1 MGLLDELD
9 KYRSISELIR
19 TDENYDKKRNIL
31 TGVEVYNL
39 CQDRYELL
47 QEVLQPLK
55 KKLGEN
61 IEIIDIGFVRG
72 MQDDTHIGVRY
83 NKDDKQNIFSIS
95 KSDFND
101 IEIKCSDEMLEK
113 FSFVLINKKLVLD
126 TFQRI
131 NEENLDEE
139 VSINSASKKFII
151 NDTITKFVIRDA
163 LGKIFSIEG
172 SHALFAKD
180 GLMYNKDKINIG
192 NPKIKELLEDENNI
206 MNIYNHLR
214 VYEEEI
220 PKVLIKKTNQ

>member
-47 QEVLQPLK
+47 QEVLHPLK

-151 NDTITKFVIRDA
+151 NDTIAKFVIRDA

>member
-9 KYRSISELIR
+9 KYRSISELIK

-31 TGVEVYNL
+31 TGEEVYKL

-47 QEVLQPLK
+47 QEVLHPLK

-83 NKDDKQNIFSIS
+83 NKNDKQNIFSIS

-101 IEIKCSDEMLEK
+101 IEIKCSDELLEK
-113 FSFVLINKKLVLD
+113 LGFVRVNKKLILD
-126 TFQRI
+126 TFKRI
-131 NEENLDEE
+131 GEENLDEE
-139 VSINSASKKFII
+139 VSINSTSKKFVI

-163 LGKIFSIEG
+163 ASKIFSIEG
-172 SHALFAKD
+172 SHASFAKD
-180 GLMYNKDKINIG
+180 GLMYNKEKINIG
-192 NPKIKELLEDENNI
+192 NPKIKESLENDENV
-206 MNIYNHLR
+206 MNVYRHLR
-214 VYEEEI
+214 VYEEDI